1 MRNVL
6 ILTFILISVSCLG
19 QVPTDWQLM
28 NLKGKVKSLK
38 VYAYSDGLEILGGI
52 NRGVYTDYCFDNKGY
67 IQSVKAYTIGASTG
81 REFIHRSLVYGA
93 YENQKR
99 EIKGL
104 GGFTNRDY
112 HEVQEWSSPTEYRNT
127 IYTVF
132 PKNDTITILVRCD
145 TEGRLIYKTNKTQEP
160 KWGVMDSEEVYEY
173 SEEGQVVCIAVTTN
187 DLFVRYTEVVVGSLD
202 AMGNPTKAVYNH
214 PDGNKTIITYTYE
227 YYE

>member
-1 MRNVL
+1 M
-6 ILTFILISVSCLG
+6 ILCLSV
-19 QVPTDWQLM
+19 QAQPPTDWQLM
-28 NLKGKVKSLK
+28 NLKGKVKTLK
-38 VYAYSDGLEILGGI
+38 VYTYNDGIEILS
-52 NRGVYTDYCFDNKGY
+52 GVNSGDYTDYYFENKGY